1 VSADLDLGLWEIW
14 DASGG
19 SSQENKV
26 TAAGEQ
32 VLCLQYWKLPCVEE
46 KCPFFLSCSL
56 QFDPA
61 PRRGEPHVT
70 RRTPDY
76 FL

>member
-46 KCPFFLSCSL
+46 K
-56 QFDPA
+56 
-61 PRRGEPHVT
+61 
-70 RRTPDY
+70 
-76 FL
+76 